1 MTKQSLSEKLGQSV
15 FAEKLRLAL
24 KEAELKKEIDM
35 IFTMTDFEMKLVVE
49 SIKKTLV
56 EKSMENNRHNTSL
69 KRLQIKIVRMIER
82 QARYV

>member
-1 MTKQSLSEKLGQSV
+1 MG
-15 FAEKLRLAL
+15 
-24 KEAELKKEIDM
+24 KELEM
-35 IFTMTDFEMKLVVE
+35 IFSMTDFEMKLVVE

-82 QARYV
+82 QNPYV

>member
-1 MTKQSLSEKLGQSV
+1 M
-15 FAEKLRLAL
+15 A
-24 KEAELKKEIDM
+24 KEIEM
-35 IFTMTDFEMKLVVE
+35 IFSMTDFEMKLVVE

-82 QARYV
+82 QNPYV

>member
-1 MTKQSLSEKLGQSV
+1 MG
-15 FAEKLRLAL
+15 
-24 KEAELKKEIDM
+24 KEIEM
-35 IFTMTDFEMKLVVE
+35 IFSMTDFEMKLVVE

-82 QARYV
+82 QNPYV

>member
-1 MTKQSLSEKLGQSV
+1 MQ
-15 FAEKLRLAL
+15 
-24 KEAELKKEIDM
+24 KKELEM
-35 IFTMTDFEMKLVVE
+35 IFSMTDFEMKLVVE

-82 QARYV
+82 QNPYV

>member
-1 MTKQSLSEKLGQSV
+1 MQ
-15 FAEKLRLAL
+15 
-24 KEAELKKEIDM
+24 KKELEM
-35 IFTMTDFEMKLVVE
+35 IFSMTDFEMKLVVE

>member
-1 MTKQSLSEKLGQSV
+1 MQKKKL
-15 FAEKLRLAL
+15 E
-24 KEAELKKEIDM
+24 M
-35 IFTMTDFEMKLVVE
+35 IFSMTDFEMKLVVE

-82 QARYV
+82 QNPYV

>member
-1 MTKQSLSEKLGQSV
+1 MQ
-15 FAEKLRLAL
+15 
-24 KEAELKKEIDM
+24 KKEIDM
-35 IFTMTDFEMKLVVE
+35 IFSMTDFEMKLVVE

>member
-1 MTKQSLSEKLGQSV
+1 MG
-15 FAEKLRLAL
+15 
-24 KEAELKKEIDM
+24 KEIEM
-35 IFTMTDFEMKLVVE
+35 ICSMTDFEMKLVVE

-82 QARYV
+82 QNPYV

>member
-1 MTKQSLSEKLGQSV
+1 MQ
-15 FAEKLRLAL
+15 
-24 KEAELKKEIDM
+24 KKELEM
-35 IFTMTDFEMKLVVE
+35 IFSMTDFEMKIVVE

-82 QARYV
+82 QTPYV

>member
-1 MTKQSLSEKLGQSV
+1 MQ
-15 FAEKLRLAL
+15 
-24 KEAELKKEIDM
+24 KKELEM
-35 IFTMTDFEMKLVVE
+35 IFSMTDFEMKIVVE

-82 QARYV
+82 QTTYV

>member
-1 MTKQSLSEKLGQSV
+1 MQ
-15 FAEKLRLAL
+15 
-24 KEAELKKEIDM
+24 KKELEM
-35 IFTMTDFEMKLVVE
+35 IFSMTDFEMKLVVE

-56 EKSMENNRHNTSL
+56 EKTMENNRHNTSL

>member
-1 MTKQSLSEKLGQSV
+1 MQ
-15 FAEKLRLAL
+15 
-24 KEAELKKEIDM
+24 KKEIDM

>member
-1 MTKQSLSEKLGQSV
+1 MQKN
-15 FAEKLRLAL
+15 
-24 KEAELKKEIDM
+24 EIDM